1 LIQKMASASNTSSR
15 PQHTAEEMLE
25 FVTGKIKNMPF
36 VEVEH
41 KLVEKNGNKWYTIKA
56 VNNNLGRIGNGIFYS
71 MTLNTIS
78 SDNRIVNIRILFNDS
93 NKELNTEMQAN
104 ADALIEIFHE
114 VAKPRE
120 DSKFTNPT
128 IENIA
133 IKEFEDPRKNKH
145 LAVFANTIRGAS
157 LVYTY
162 NLCVNF
168 VREVSSRYG
177 CDATTP
183 SRQGRGKAAMNSDS
197 IEKKKQQLQQQ
208 LAELELQQA
217 TAVAAASSDAPA
229 ASSDARAASSDA
241 PAGRAASS
249 DAPTGRAASSDAPA
263 GRAASSDAP
272 AGRAASS
279 DAPTGRAASDA
290 PANKA
295 ATSKS
300 KVPKQYNVQVGNG
313 RRIKI
318 RTPSPQVGAASAAN
332 VAPAADTKDT
342 TQ

>member
-1 LIQKMASASNTSSR
+1 MAAASSR
-15 PQHTAEEMLE
+15 TTDKPQHTAEEMLE

-36 VEVEH
+36 VEVDH
-41 KLVEKNGNKWYTIKA
+41 KLMEKNGNKWYSIKA
-56 VNNNLGRIGNGIFYS
+56 VNNNLNRIGNGIFHA
-71 MTLNTIS
+71 MTLSTIS
-78 SDNRIVNIRILFNDS
+78 SDTRVVNIRILFNDS

-104 ADALIEIFHE
+104 ADALIAIFRE
-114 VAKPRE
+114 VSQPRE
-120 DSKFTNPT
+120 GSMFTNST
-128 IENIA
+128 IDNIE

-183 SRQGRGKAAMNSDS
+183 SRQGRGKAAMNSDA
-197 IEKKKQQLQQQ
+197 IEKKKQLLQQQ

-217 TAVAAASSDAPA
+217 TAAAASDEPATPA
-229 ASSDARAASSDA
+229 AAV
-241 PAGRAASS
+241 
-249 DAPTGRAASSDAPA
+249 
-263 GRAASSDAP
+263 
-272 AGRAASS
+272 
-279 DAPTGRAASDA
+279 
-290 PANKA
+290 
-295 ATSKS
+295 TSKP

-318 RTPSPQVGAASAAN
+318 RTPSPQVGAASGSTA
-332 VAPAADTKDT
+332 APAAAASDTNT
-342 TQ
+342 A